1 MKKLSE
7 TYKELGIAF
16 EFPIRIKDK
25 NGKETYYENS
35 ADYWSRLEFDE
46 RGNDKDKERLDWL
59 LDDDTRVVIELVY
72 KEGEKTMLDY
82 LESREDI
89 DRAIRSNK

>member
-1 MKKLSE
+1 MKKLDMPSYE
-7 TYKELGIAF
+7 ELGIAS
-16 EFPIRIKDK
+16 EFPIKI
-25 NGKETYYENS
+25 T
-35 ADYWSRLEFDE
+35 DE
-46 RGNDKDKERLDWL
+46 ERLDWL

-72 KEGEKTMLDY
+72 KEGEKIMLDY